1 MNSKERNNAKV
12 RNTRT
17 KKPRKI
23 SENKHEKIKRKAEK
37 NIYTNKKIKQTN
49 THK

>member
-12 RNTRT
+12 RNTGT
-17 KKPRKI
+17 KNTRKI
-23 SENKHEKIKRKAEK
+23 KENKHEKIKLKVEK